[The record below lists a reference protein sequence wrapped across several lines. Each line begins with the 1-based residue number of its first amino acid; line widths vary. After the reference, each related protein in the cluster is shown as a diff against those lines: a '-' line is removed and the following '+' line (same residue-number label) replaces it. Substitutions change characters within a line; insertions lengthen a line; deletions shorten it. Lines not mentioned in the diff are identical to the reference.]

1 MSDWKV
7 LLTDGLAENGQ
18 AVLREVAEV
27 VDRNGITAEELIEEV
42 GNYDAVIVRG
52 RTKFRKNIFEAA
64 AKAKVIGRAG
74 VGVDNIDLD
83 VAKER
88 GVVVVNSPMA
98 TSVAVAELAMAMM
111 LSLIRGVPK
120 GDAGMK
126 REEWLKKELKGTE
139 LYQKT
144 LGVMGFGRIGAATA
158 ARAAAFDM
166 KIVAYDPFLSDDQI
180 RERGGDPVSMDEL
193 FAQTDVI
200 TMHMPLTDGT
210 RSLLNAAA
218 FAKMKKG
225 VLIICAARG
234 GVIDEADLLEA
245 LNSGQVAGAALDVF
259 TKEPPEDYTLAS
271 HPNVVATP
279 HIGAQTKEGGQRA
292 AYDIATEVVAALKGE
307 DLRWRVA

>member
-1 MSDWKV
+1 MKRKV
-7 LLTDGLAENGQ
+7 VWLSTALVVFFLAG
-18 AVLREVAEV
+18 AVNAS
-27 VDRNGITAEELIEEV
+27 
-42 GNYDAVIVRG
+42 Y
-52 RTKFRKNIFEAA
+52 
-64 AKAKVIGRAG
+64 IG
-74 VGVDNIDLD
+74 
-83 VAKER
+83 
-88 GVVVVNSPMA
+88 
-98 TSVAVAELAMAMM
+98 TS
-111 LSLIRGVPK
+111 GK